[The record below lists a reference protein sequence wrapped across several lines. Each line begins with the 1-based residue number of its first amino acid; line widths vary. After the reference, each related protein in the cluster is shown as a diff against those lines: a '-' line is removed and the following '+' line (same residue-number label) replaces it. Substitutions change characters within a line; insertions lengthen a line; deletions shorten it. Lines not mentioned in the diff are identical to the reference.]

1 MEAKQL
7 VTEVKLPDD
16 GAKKAIVG
24 ELEAVTAELL
34 EVLSTFDQAALNTIP
49 FAGSWTAAQVAEH
62 ILKSDQGV
70 LKTLHGRVKPTERP
84 PDAGL
89 EGLKATFLNFTTKL
103 KSPEFILPSPAAQNK
118 ETLLQSLQSTRS
130 SISRAAD
137 TLDLT
142 QTCLDMPV
150 LGEITRLELIHFV
163 IYHTQRH
170 IHQLRNISKVLLENY
185 S

>member
-1 MEAKQL
+1 MEAK
-7 VTEVKLPDD
+7 EVITGSKLPD
-16 GAKKAIVG
+16 GNAK
-24 ELEAVTAELL
+24 EAVLDKLTVTTRELL
-34 EVLSTFDQAALNTIP
+34 QMLASFSQQEINAIP

-89 EGLKATFLNFTTKL
+89 EGLQTTFLNFATKL
-103 KSPEFILPSPAAQNK
+103 KSPEFILPSSAGHDK

-130 SISRAAD
+130 SISQAAG
-137 TLDLT
+137 TLDLA

-150 LGEITRLELIHFV
+150 LGEITRLELIYLV
-163 IYHTQRH
+163 MYHTQRH
-170 IHQLRNISKVLLENY
+170 IHQLRNIRKSII
-185 S
+185 